1 MLVGASGMNQ
11 TLTDIR
17 TALKSRAMEVEVVK
31 RKTDQAVRR
40 QQAAGCWSAIW
51 AIFTRRRDSSYT
63 AGASAEAGDG
73 ARKAGG
79 LFRKPVTAASKL
91 EGVLRSLEAK
101 LEQLDTRA
109 LQHKEEALKANA
121 AGNKQAA
128 LIQVKKKRHAE
139 KQREGLLQTVLAVQA
154 QADALEQADLQ
165 KEVAAALQ
173 ATNKTFK
180 KKGLL
185 KNAESAVE
193 GAVETRDMSDELS
206 VVMSE
211 LGGHGDHDDD
221 ELLAELE
228 AMVGE
233 GEPPPPAPKAST
245 PAEEAAKAAAALAEK
260 HRHFDELEAMRAILP
275 TVPKGS
281 IEKQGL
287 LAR

>member
-1 MLVGASGMNQ
+1 MNQ

-17 TALKSRAMEVEVVK
+17 AALKARAMEVDAVK
-31 RKTDQAVRR
+31 KKTDHAVRR

-51 AIFTRRRDSSYT
+51 AIFTRRRNAVYT

-79 LFRKPVTAASKL
+79 LFRKPETAASKL

-128 LIQVKKKRHAE
+128 LLQVKKKKATE

-185 KNAESAVE
+185 RNAESAVE

-206 VVMSE
+206 CVMSE
-211 LGGHGDHDDD
+211 LGNGHGDHDED

-233 GEPPPPAPKAST
+233 DEPPPPAPTAST

-260 HRHFDELEAMRAILP
+260 HRQFDELEAMRAILP
-275 TVPKGS
+275 TAPKGS

-287 LAR
+287 LSR

>member
-1 MLVGASGMNQ
+1 MNQ
-11 TLTDIR
+11 TLADIR
-17 TALKSRAMEVEVVK
+17 SVLKSRAMEVAAVK
-31 RKTDQAVRR
+31 KKTDQAVRR
-40 QQAAGCWSAIW
+40 QQAAGCFSWLL

-79 LFRKPVTAASKL
+79 LFRKPETAASKL

-128 LIQVKKKRHAE
+128 LIQVKKKRQTE

-165 KEVAAALQ
+165 KEVAAALHL
-173 ATNKTFK
+173 TNKTFK

-185 KNAESAVE
+185 KNAEAAVE

-206 VVMSE
+206 CVMSE
-211 LGGHGDHDDD
+211 LGNGNGDHDED

-233 GEPPPPAPKAST
+233 DEPPPPAPKAST
-245 PAEEAAKAAAALAEK
+245 PAEEAAKAATALAEK
-260 HRHFDELEAMRAILP
+260 HKQFDELEAMRAILP
-275 TVPKGS
+275 TAPQGS